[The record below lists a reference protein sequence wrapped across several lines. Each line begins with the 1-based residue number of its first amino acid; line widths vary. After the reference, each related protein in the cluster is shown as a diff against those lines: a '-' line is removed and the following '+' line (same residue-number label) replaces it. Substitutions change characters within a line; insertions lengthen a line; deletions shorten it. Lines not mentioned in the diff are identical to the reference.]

1 MGEAAEDRS
10 EAASSA
16 DRNPLQAHEQ
26 AQVAGVEA
34 GAGVHRL
41 ERAGGAERRTGHDG
55 VGDPCRHRADEQE
68 RYAHGAHRIGEPQQ
82 SVDAEALDNS
92 GQPDPAEELAEAAQ
106 PTDDAGGTEPQPGA
120 RQDRNLIAEDRGVRQ
135 PDEEEDQEEDEE
147 EYEEED

>member
-26 AQVAGVEA
+26 TQVAGVEA

-68 RYAHGAHRIGEPQQ
+68 RYAHGAHRVG
-82 SVDAEALDNS
+82 DLS
-92 GQPDPAEELAEAAQ
+92 GVTAHVSISGKSQYSQGNTAGCTCMSLEAALQ
-106 PTDDAGGTEPQPGA
+106 LFREVPPSPRLVDDVVVAA
-120 RQDRNLIAEDRGVRQ
+120 AKIYFKVCANDAA
-135 PDEEEDQEEDEE
+135 
-147 EYEEED
+147 